1 VRGGPGAR
9 APRALIASN
18 AIAATSRVAP
28 FMFAHA
34 AHAYSK
40 RIVDVPFVIVRT
52 EQKRSMHLVAD
63 MQMHRQAVA

>member
-1 VRGGPGAR
+1 
-9 APRALIASN
+9 
-18 AIAATSRVAP
+18 
-28 FMFAHA
+28 MFAHA